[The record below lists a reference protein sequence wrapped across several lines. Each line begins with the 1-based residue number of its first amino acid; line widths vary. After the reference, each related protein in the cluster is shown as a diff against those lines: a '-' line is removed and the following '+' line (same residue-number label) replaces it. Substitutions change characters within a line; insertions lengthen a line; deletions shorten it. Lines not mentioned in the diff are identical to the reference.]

1 MKIKIKK
8 LHADAKMPTRG
19 TSGAA
24 AFDLYASETV
34 GLPSSRAAK
43 IPTGIAMEI
52 PEGYCGMIYTR
63 SSSPIRGLQVH
74 TTVVDSDYRGE
85 LFITVNVMP
94 GVYDA
99 PTKVDAGERVAQLR
113 IEKVEDVHFEWS
125 DTLSQTERGA
135 GGYGD
140 QVVRFKPIQADGGR
154 RRRRLDLST
163 RAPRRGQL
171 LRKI

>member
-8 LHADAKMPTRG
+8 LHAGAKMPTRG

-135 GGYGD
+135 GAYGD
-140 QVVRFKPIQADGGR
+140 QVVRFKPMEVED
-154 RRRRLDLST
+154 DED
-163 RAPRRGQL
+163 
-171 LRKI
+171 